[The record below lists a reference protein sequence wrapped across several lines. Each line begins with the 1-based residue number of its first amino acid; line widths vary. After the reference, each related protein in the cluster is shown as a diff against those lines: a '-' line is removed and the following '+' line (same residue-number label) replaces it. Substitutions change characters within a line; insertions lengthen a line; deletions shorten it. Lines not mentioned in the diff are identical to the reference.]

1 MLKSG
6 SMKLGTS
13 RNSIALNA
21 AKNNAELRSGP
32 KKRGVAKVR
41 KNAPRSSATEALRTA
56 LEPLFLKYNQRR
68 FLSSDPLEFPHR
80 FTDPWDQ
87 EAVALFSA
95 ILAYG
100 NVVQIRKSVE
110 DLLGRI
116 TALGLRPAELIRSLE
131 TEAGERAWQEA
142 VRGFVHRFN
151 VGEDLA
157 LFARLLARS
166 WKIHGSFG
174 AHLLSKMDEDDEDF
188 GTGLSG
194 VFAEWGEWRRDFR
207 VAPESFRYLLTPPDL
222 GSACKRWCMLLR
234 WMVRKDALDL
244 GLWRAGSPLLPAG
257 SPGIRPDQLVMPLDT
272 HTGRI
277 SQYLGLTT
285 RKSLGW
291 KAAREITDRLREC
304 DAEDPVKY
312 DFALARLGILD
323 VCQLRFR
330 VEICMGCDLL
340 RVCRFARKGLSSR
353 ASRSTSSSSSA
364 PKRR

>member
-1 MLKSG
+1 LF
-6 SMKLGTS
+6 
-13 RNSIALNA
+13 
-21 AKNNAELRSGP
+21 AKYHSL
-32 KKRGVAKVR
+32 
-41 KNAPRSSATEALRTA
+41 
-56 LEPLFLKYNQRR
+56 R
-68 FLSSDPLEFPHR
+68 FLASDPLEFPHR

-95 ILAYG
+95 VLAYG
-100 NVVQIRKSVE
+100 NVTQIRRSVE

-116 TALGLRPAELIRSLE
+116 SKLGLGPAELVRSLE
-131 TEAGERAWQEA
+131 TETGEKAWQAA
-142 VRGFVHRFN
+142 VHGFVHRFN
-151 VGEDLA
+151 VGEDFA

-174 AHLLSKMDEDDEDF
+174 AHLVSYLSADAEDF
-188 GTGLSG
+188 GAALSD
-194 VFAEWGEWRRDFR
+194 VFRDWRAWRGEF
-207 VAPESFRYLLTPPDL
+207 APAPTSFDYLLTSPDQ

-234 WMVRKDALDL
+234 WMVRRDELDL
-244 GLWRAGSPLLPAG
+244 GLWRRGSPLLPKR
-257 SPGIRPDQLVMPLDT
+257 SSGIESRQLVMPLDT

-277 SQYLGLTT
+277 SQYIGLTR

-340 RVCRFARKGLSSR
+340 AVCRFARKGLSSR
-353 ASRSTSSSSSA
+353 ASRSTSSSSSV

>member
-1 MLKSG
+1 
-6 SMKLGTS
+6 MKLGTS
-13 RNSIALNA
+13 RNRIALNA
-21 AKNNAELRSGP
+21 AKNNAEVRSESR
-32 KKRGVAKVR
+32 KRSVVSGR
-41 KNAPRSSATEALRTA
+41 KSTGKSRRNSPSGEALKAA
-56 LEPLFLKYNQRR
+56 LGPLFSKYHSRKY
-68 FLSSDPLEFPHR
+68 LASDPLEFPHR
-80 FTDPWDQ
+80 FSDPWDR

-95 ILAYG
+95 VLAYG
-100 NVVQIRKSVE
+100 NVAQIRRSVE
-110 DLLGRI
+110 DLLARI
-116 TALGLRPAELIRSLE
+116 AGLGLGPAEMIRSLE
-131 TEAGERAWQEA
+131 TEAGERNWRAA

-151 VGEDLA
+151 VGEDFA

-166 WKIHGSFG
+166 WRRHGSFG
-174 AHLLSKMDEDDEDF
+174 AHLAARMAPDAEDF
-188 GTGLSG
+188 GDGLSR
-194 VFAEWGEWRRDFR
+194 VFADWQDWRSEFCA
-207 VAPESFRYLLTPPDL
+207 APASFDYLLTPPSL

-244 GLWRAGSPLLPAG
+244 GLWRRGSPLLPAD
-257 SPGIRPDQLVMPLDT
+257 SAGIEPRQLVMPLDT

-277 SQYLGLTT
+277 SRYVGLTE
-285 RKSLGW
+285 RRSLGW

-340 RVCRFARKGLSSR
+340 RICRFARKGLSSR
-353 ASRSTSSSSSA
+353 ASRSTSSSSSV

>member
-13 RNSIALNA
+13 RNWIALNA
-21 AKNNAELRSGP
+21 AKNNAEVRTRP
-32 KKRGVAKVR
+32 RKRGVA
-41 KNAPRSSATEALRTA
+41 ATDLKTA
-56 LEPLFLKYNQRR
+56 LDPLFAKYHSRE
-68 FLSSDPLEFPHR
+68 FLGSDPLEFPHR

-87 EAVALFSA
+87 EVVALFA
-95 ILAYG
+95 AVLAYG
-100 NVVQIRKSVE
+100 NVTQIRKSME
-110 DLLGRI
+110 DLLRRI
-116 TALGLRPAELIRSLE
+116 ASLGLGPAEMVRSLE
-131 TEAGERAWQEA
+131 TDAGIQAWQAA

-151 VGEDLA
+151 VGEDFA

-166 WKIHGSFG
+166 WKLYGSFG
-174 AHLLSKMDEDDEDF
+174 AHLVARMEADAPDF
-188 GTGLSG
+188 GSGLSE
-194 VFAEWGEWRRDFR
+194 VFVDWRSWRAEFTP
-207 VAPESFRYLLTPPDL
+207 APKSFNYLLTAPDA

-234 WMVRKDALDL
+234 WMVRKDELDL
-244 GLWRAGSPLLPAG
+244 GLWRAGSPLMAEGAAG
-257 SPGIRPDQLVMPLDT
+257 ISPDQLVMPLDT

-277 SQYLGLTT
+277 SQYIGLTE
-285 RKSLGW
+285 RKVLGW
-291 KAAREITDRLREC
+291 KAAREITDRLRAC
-304 DAEDPVKY
+304 DPDDPVKY